1 MKMDRMVDAMKLLTF
16 YEDNE
21 LTLGVKVDKGILHLE
36 KALDIFPNPSLPKT
50 VEEVLAAGEAGLE
63 ELEQYVQKVE
73 GHGVEELFLSEEELN
88 FGPAVPNPG
97 KIICVGL
104 NYRKHADESNMP
116 YPEEP
121 ILFSKFNNALSAHND
136 TVTIP
141 RGAEQIDYEAE
152 LTIVIGKEAKDVKEE
167 EALNYVF
174 GYSNGNDLSIR
185 ERQFKS
191 GQWLLGKTADG
202 FCPVGPY
209 LVTADEIEN
218 PNDLPI
224 RLSVNGNERQNS
236 STADMIFNCK
246 EIISY
251 VSKYMTLQP
260 GDIILTGT
268 PEGVIMGYP
277 EGERN
282 WLQDGD
288 EVTVEIEKLGRL
300 TTRFSQE

>member
-1 MKMDRMVDAMKLLTF
+1 MNGMVDEMKLLTF
-16 YEDNE
+16 YEDNQ
-21 LTLGVKVDKGILHLE
+21 LKLGVKMEKGILNLE

-50 VEEVLAAGEAGLE
+50 MDDVINGGEVELE
-63 ELEQYVQKVE
+63 ELNQYVEKVIE
-73 GHGVEELFLSEEELN
+73 HGVDDLFLAEEELN

-121 ILFSKFNNALSAHND
+121 ILFSKFNNSLSAHGE
-136 TVTIP
+136 TVQIP
-141 RGAEQIDYEAE
+141 RHAEQIDYEAE

-167 EALNYVF
+167 DALDYVF
-174 GYSNGNDLSIR
+174 GYCNGNDLSIR
-185 ERQFKS
+185 ERQFQS
-191 GQWLLGKTADG
+191 SQWLLGKTADG

-209 LVTADEIEN
+209 LVTSDEIED
-218 PNDLPI
+218 PNDLRI
-224 RLSVNGNERQNS
+224 RLTVNGEERQDS

-260 GDIILTGT
+260 GDMILTGT

-277 EGERN
+277 EEKRN
-282 WLQDGD
+282 WLKDGD
-288 EVTVEIEKLGRL
+288 EVMVEIDKLGKL
-300 TTRFSQE
+300 TTKLIQE